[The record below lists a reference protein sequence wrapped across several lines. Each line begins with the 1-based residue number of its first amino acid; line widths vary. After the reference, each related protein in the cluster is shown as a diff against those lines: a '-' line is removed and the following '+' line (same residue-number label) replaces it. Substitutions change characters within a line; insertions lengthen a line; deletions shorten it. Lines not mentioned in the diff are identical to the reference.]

1 MRNVCVSVGRLVC
14 VTVFRFLSLSH
25 SLFPSRSVLLSFF
38 LICKHMCA
46 LWLKLE
52 VFRCFVCILFS
63 FSANCTH
70 EDGAFPFN
78 FQQFFFYSSLLV
90 AVYIYETHGNVCNA
104 TIIFT
109 FAAIC
114 NFFPLCV
121 HCFFFFI
128 AITWTH
134 NICIY
139 AWCTP
144 EPICM
149 IFTGCENFIESF
161 SCIHVFQI
169 GPVHILIVDLAIKW
183 HSIAKAHASSMKR
196 CLPAAPHQINQ
207 SLVLSTE
214 RRSNSLNWPI

>member
-1 MRNVCVSVGRLVC
+1 MCVSVGRLVC

-25 SLFPSRSVLLSFF
+25 FLFPSRSVLLSFF
-38 LICKHMCA
+38 FHLQTHVCA
-46 LWLKLE
+46 LIK
-52 VFRCFVCILFS
+52 VRGFSLFCLHS
-63 FSANCTH
+63 FFLLCQLYTRRW
-70 EDGAFPFN
+70 GIPI
-78 FQQFFFYSSLLV
+78 QFSTIFFYSSLLV
-90 AVYIYETHGNVCNA
+90 AVYIYETHGNVCNT